1 MPVYNHIHQ
10 EQIVAGETTQNILEK
25 PAVQEKVI
33 VQEILQVS
41 MVERIQEQI
50 VSSAPHA
57 FGSFPPSEKCD
68 SHMYNQ
74 IQQEQIVAGEMTQ
87 HRVENQAVCVVHSAQ
102 RRLRSASHHSSF
114 DLSGRDITEH
124 MMSSHRARYSFTT
137 TAECEIV
144 RVVIE
149 ILCYMRLITTQS
161 SNRPRER
168 ENVTLL

>member
-10 EQIVAGETTQNILEK
+10 EQIVAGETNQNILEK

-41 MVERIQEQI
+41 IVERIQKQI

-68 SHMYNQ
+68 LHMYNQ

-87 HRVENQAVCVVHSAQ
+87 HRVENQAVCIVHSAQ
-102 RRLRSASHHSSF
+102 RRLRSALHHSSF
-114 DLSGRDITEH
+114 DLSGRDITEP
-124 MMSSHRARYSFTT
+124 MMSPHRARYFFTT
-137 TAECEIV
+137 TAE
-144 RVVIE
+144 
-149 ILCYMRLITTQS
+149 
-161 SNRPRER
+161 
-168 ENVTLL
+168 